1 MTQSSKLA
9 TMLSFVDTFWALTK
23 RERERAWHKEA
34 DRQRR
39 DAIHTDFRYHATG
52 PQLPPPGDWLTWL
65 FLGGRGAGKTRA
77 GAEWVRHRAL
87 RTVSRIALVGPTFN
101 DVREVMIEGPSGL
114 KHLGSAMERPR
125 YEASRRRLVFPSG
138 SQAYAFSAE
147 DADGLRGP
155 QFDFAWGD
163 EFAAWPDPQ
172 RVLDTLRMGVRLGG
186 APRILLTT
194 TPRPIP
200 ALKALVKAWDPR
212 GSIRVTHQPTAAN
225 AANLAPGFVESLN
238 AAYGGSMLGRQEV
251 EGLLIDDPDGALWT
265 RSQIEAARLAATGNA
280 LPELDRIVVALDPP
294 ATGGPRADEC
304 GIVVAGAH
312 GEGLARCAVVLAD
325 LSFGPALPAD
335 WAARAASA
343 FEDYSADAL
352 IAEANQG
359 GDMVRSVLQAAAPGL
374 PVRLV
379 HASRGKRARAEPV
392 AALYAAGRVRHARAF
407 PALEDQMC
415 AFGAPDGPKSSPDRV
430 DALVW
435 AISDLILGRGG
446 APRLRWL

>member
-1 MTQSSKLA
+1 MT
-9 TMLSFVDTFWALTK
+9 M
-23 RERERAWHKEA
+23 RERVRAWKTA
-34 DRQRR
+34 KPPAR
-39 DAIHTDFRYHATG
+39 DAIHTDFRYRATG
-52 PQLPPPGDWLTWL
+52 PQLPPPGEWRTWL

-114 KHLGSAMERPR
+114 LRLGSRAERPR
-125 YEASRRRLVFPSG
+125 YEVSRKRLVFPSG
-138 SQAYAFSAE
+138 SLAYAFSAE

-155 QFDFAWGD
+155 QFDYAWGD
-163 EFAAWPDPQ
+163 EFAAWSDPQ

-186 APRILLTT
+186 APQILLTT

-200 ALKALVKAWDPR
+200 ALKALVKSWDPN
-212 GSIRVTHQPTAAN
+212 GPVRVTHQPTAAN
-225 AANLAPGFVESLN
+225 AANLAPGFVEALN

-251 EGLLIDDPDGALWT
+251 EGLLIDDPEGALWT
-265 RSQIEAARLAATGNA
+265 RDQIEAARLETGHPV
-280 LPELDRIVVALDPP
+280 PELDRIVVALDPP
-294 ATGGPRADEC
+294 ASGGPRSDEC
-304 GIVVAGAH
+304 GIVVAGAQ
-312 GEGLARCAVVLAD
+312 GEGPARCAVVLAD

-335 WAARAASA
+335 WAARAATA

-359 GDMVRSVLQAAAPGL
+359 GEMVRSVLQAAAPGL

-392 AALYAAGRVRHARAF
+392 AALYAAGRVRHARPC

-415 AFGAPDGPKSSPDRV
+415 AFGAADGPKSSPDRV

-435 AISDLILGRGG
+435 AISDLVLGRVG
-446 APRLRWL
+446 APRLRRL

>member
-1 MTQSSKLA
+1 MMTPKRLA
-9 TMLSFVDTFWALTK
+9 TMLSFVDTFWTMTA
-23 RERERAWHKEA
+23 RERLQAWKGKA
-34 DRQRR
+34 DRRTR
-39 DAIHTDFRYHATG
+39 AAIQADFRYHATG
-52 PQLPPPGDWLTWL
+52 PQRPPPGEWLTWL

-87 RTVSRIALVGPTFN
+87 RSVSRIALVGPTFN

-114 KHLGSAMERPR
+114 RNLGSPDEQPR
-125 YEASRRRLVFPSG
+125 YEASRKRLVFPSG

-163 EFAAWPDPQ
+163 EFAAWSDPQ

-186 APRILLTT
+186 VPQILLTT

-200 ALKALVKAWDPR
+200 ALKALVRAAGEG
-212 GSIRVTHQPTAAN
+212 GSVRLTHQPTAAN
-225 AANLAPGFVESLN
+225 EANLAPGFVAALN

-265 RSQIEAARLAATGNA
+265 RAQIEAARLETG
-280 LPELDRIVVALDPP
+280 LRDLDRVVVALDPP
-294 ATGGPRADEC
+294 ASGGPRSDEC

-312 GEGLARCAVVLAD
+312 GEGPARSAIVLAD

-335 WAARAASA
+335 WAGRAASA
-343 FEDYSADAL
+343 FEDYGADAL
-352 IAEANQG
+352 VAEANQG
-359 GDMVRSVLQAAAPGL
+359 GEMVRAVLQAAAPGL

-407 PALEDQMC
+407 PGLEDQMC
-415 AFGAPDGPKSSPDRV
+415 AFGAPEAARTSPDRV

-435 AISDLILGRGG
+435 AISELLLGRTGT
-446 APRLRWL
+446 PRLRRL